1 MLKIKINEVLI
12 AVIISIALI
21 IAILSLPDILL
32 PLAKYILTGLGNY
45 WFLAISLIGII
56 HGLKPDEHTWPIT
69 VSYGVMQKDVKHAL
83 LSTTVFAG
91 ALTLVWSAL
100 SSLASEI
107 FSTFLNY
114 NLDSYV
120 DIIVGITMISVALA
134 LLAHKNKGDLEKRA
148 DYKII
153 WIHGIAAAFGGD
165 FIVVLI
171 LTLASISFIPYS
183 LGFLIGFLFGL
194 GSWISQSIVVAL
206 IYKGMFKMTKDVSI
220 MIKAGRL
227 SLFFLGIF
235 MITLG
240 MV

>member
-1 MLKIKINEVLI
+1 
-12 AVIISIALI
+12 
-21 IAILSLPDILL
+21 
-32 PLAKYILTGLGNY
+32 
-45 WFLAISLIGII
+45 
-56 HGLKPDEHTWPIT
+56 
-69 VSYGVMQKDVKHAL
+69 MQKDVKHAL

-91 ALTLVWSAL
+91 ELTLVWSAL